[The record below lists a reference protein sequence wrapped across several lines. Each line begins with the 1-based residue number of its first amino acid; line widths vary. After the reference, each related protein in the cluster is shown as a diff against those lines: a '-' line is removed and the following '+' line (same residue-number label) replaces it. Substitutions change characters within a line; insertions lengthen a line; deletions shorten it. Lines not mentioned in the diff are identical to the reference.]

1 MWIIISIILAV
12 IILFLVGN
20 NGMLRNENNGLR
32 YTNVYLFTR
41 FVKDNGEEEIRE
53 LQEEMEKV
61 ANKFNKN

>member
-1 MWIIISIILAV
+1 
-12 IILFLVGN
+12 
-20 NGMLRNENNGLR
+20 MLRNENNGLR

-41 FVKDNGEEEIRE
+41 FVKDNGEEGIRE

>member
-1 MWIIISIILAV
+1 MWIIISIILTV

-41 FVKDNGEEEIRE
+41 FVKDNGEEGIRE